1 MSIAIGGRNLSTLIP
16 MKIWRIFTA
25 SERRGAIGLLMLM
38 IIGMGFEMLGVGL
51 IVPVMSLLSNP
62 NAFVNTP
69 ALTDL
74 APVLG
79 GSTTT
84 ELVIWAMAALILAY
98 AMKTLFLIYLGWRHS
113 RFSYGIMAQVSQR
126 LFAVYLRQPYTFHL
140 QRNSA
145 QLIRNAVTETQIFA
159 VSVIG
164 PGFGILAEALVF
176 IGLCTLMIYFEPV
189 GAMIVIGVLGAA
201 GGGFYWI
208 VRKPI
213 ARWGNARQHHEG
225 LRIQQLQQG
234 LGAAKDVIL
243 LGRAG
248 DFLEQY
254 RTHSTISARVAGLQ
268 SVVSQLPRLWLEFLA
283 VLGMAVLV
291 LGMVAQGKDLT
302 AILPVLGLFAAAALR
317 LIPSVNRLLIAL
329 NSLRYGYPV
338 VEALSSELQ
347 LTPPAPATPQSNGA
361 PFQHDLSLEHI
372 TYHYPGTAE
381 SALSDLSLQVRCGE
395 TVGFMGAS
403 GAGKSTLV
411 DVILGLL
418 EPVQGTVLVDGADI
432 RANLRNWQDQIG
444 YVPQD
449 IFLTDDTLRRN
460 IAFGLPDE
468 QIDTG
473 AVLRAVRAAQLEDFV
488 ARLPEGLE
496 TVVGERGV
504 RLSGGQRQRIG
515 IARALYHDPPVLVLD
530 EATSALDTQTEV
542 GVMEAIR
549 ALHGAKTILIVAHR
563 LSTVAH
569 CDRIYRLGLGRIQD
583 EGSPAIMLAEH
594 ETPLRKA
601 VT

>member
-1 MSIAIGGRNLSTLIP
+1 MSIPIGNRSQSRHLPT
-16 MKIWRIFTA
+16 KIWRIFTA
-25 SERRGAIGLLMLM
+25 SERRGAIRLFVLM

-51 IVPVMSLLSNP
+51 IIPVMSLLSNP
-62 NAFVNTP
+62 NAFINTP
-69 ALTDL
+69 VVKEF

-84 ELVIWAMAALILAY
+84 DLIIWAMAALILAY
-98 AMKTLFLIYLGWRHS
+98 ALKTLFLAYLGWRHA
-113 RFSYGIMAQVSQR
+113 RFSYGILAQVSQR
-126 LFAVYLRQPYTFHL
+126 LFAAYLRQPYTFHL

-145 QLIRNAVTETQIFA
+145 QLIRNAVTETQVFA
-159 VSVIG
+159 LNVIS
-164 PGFGILAEALVF
+164 PGISLLAEALVF
-176 IGLCTLMIYFEPV
+176 IGLCALMIYFEPV

-201 GGGFYWI
+201 GGGFYWM
-208 VRKPI
+208 VRKPV
-213 ARWGNARQHHEG
+213 ARWGSARQHHEG

-243 LGRAG
+243 LGRTG

-254 RTHSTISARVAGLQ
+254 RTHSTTSARVAGLQ
-268 SVVSQLPRLWLEFLA
+268 SVVLQLPRLWLEFLA
-283 VLGMAVLV
+283 VLGMALLV
-291 LGMVAQGKDLT
+291 LIMMAQGKDLS

-317 LIPSVNRLLIAL
+317 LIPSVNRFLMAL

-338 VEALSSELQ
+338 VEALSAELQ
-347 LTPPAPATPQSNGA
+347 LSPPAPAAARCNSA
-361 PFQHDLSLEHI
+361 PFQHELRLEHI
-372 TYHYPGTAE
+372 TYRYSGAAE
-381 SALSDLSLQVRCGE
+381 PALSDLSLQVRCGE
-395 TVGFMGAS
+395 TVGFIGAS

-411 DVILGLL
+411 DLILGLL
-418 EPVQGTVLVDGADI
+418 EPTQGTVLVDGTDI
-432 RANLRNWQDQIG
+432 RAGLRNWQDQIG

-460 IAFGLPDE
+460 IAFGLPDD
-468 QIDTG
+468 QIDTA

-496 TVVGERGV
+496 TVIGERGV

-530 EATSALDTQTEV
+530 EATSALDTQTEA
-542 GVMEAIR
+542 GVMDAIR

-569 CDRIYRLGLGRIQD
+569 CDRIYRLWQGCIQD
-583 EGSPAIMLAEH
+583 EGTPAIMLAEH